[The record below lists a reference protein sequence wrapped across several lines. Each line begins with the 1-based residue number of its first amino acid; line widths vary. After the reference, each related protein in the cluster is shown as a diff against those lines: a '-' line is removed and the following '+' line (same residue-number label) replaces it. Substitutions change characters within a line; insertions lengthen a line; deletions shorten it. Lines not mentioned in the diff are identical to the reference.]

1 MTTTKWT
8 LLGAAVLAGGL
19 AGAAQSADD
28 AAEAL
33 RVATDRVGKATA
45 HMTRWDGPVA
55 GPALQPKKTIVYL
68 ASDMRNGGVLGVA
81 RGVGEAAKAAG
92 WTVRVMD
99 GQGTVSARTA
109 AFNQA
114 MALKP
119 DGIILGGFDA
129 KEQAAG
135 IRTASARKIPVVGWH
150 AAAKAGPGDGLFANV
165 TTDANDVA
173 EIAASYAI
181 VDSRGTAGV
190 VIFTDS
196 AYSAAIA
203 KSNAMAAVIKKCK
216 GCKLLAVADTP
227 LAETSHRMPQ
237 LTTSLLQ
244 RHGAGWTYSLGI
256 NDLYFDFMGPTLAA
270 AGNVAKGLKNISGG
284 DGSESAYQR
293 IRKDKVQVGTVSE
306 PLNLHGWQLIDE
318 LNRAMVGATWSGYS
332 TPAHLMTKDNLGFDG
347 GPRNVFEPDN
357 GYRVQYLRIWA
368 GK

>member
-1 MTTTKWT
+1 MNAMKWT
-8 LLGAAVLAGGL
+8 VFGAAVLAAGM
-19 AGAAQSADD
+19 AGAAQAGDD
-28 AAEAL
+28 AAQDL
-33 RVATDRVGKATA
+33 RAATDRVAKATA
-45 HMTRWDGPVA
+45 HVTIWDGPVT
-55 GPALQPKKTIVYL
+55 GPALRPKKTIVYL
-68 ASDMRNGGVLGVA
+68 ASDLRNGGVLGVS
-81 RGVGEAAKAAG
+81 RGVAEAAKAAG
-92 WTVRVMD
+92 WTLRVLD
-99 GQGTVSARTA
+99 GQGTVSARMA

-135 IRTASARKIPVVGWH
+135 IRAASAQKIPVVGWH
-150 AAAKAGPGDGLFANV
+150 AAAKPGPGDGLFANV

-173 EIAASYAI
+173 GIAASYAI
-181 VDSRGTAGV
+181 ADSKGKAGV

-203 KSNAMAAVIKKCK
+203 KSNAMAAIIKKCK

-227 LAETSHRMPQ
+227 LAETSSRMPQ

-244 RHGAGWTYSLGI
+244 RYGAGWTYSLGI

-270 AGNVAKGLKNISGG
+270 AGSMAKGLKNISGG

-293 IRKDKVQVGTVSE
+293 IRKNRGQVATVSE
-306 PLNLHGWQLIDE
+306 PLNLHGWQLVDE
-318 LNRAMVGATWSGYS
+318 LNRAIAGTPWSGYS
-332 TPAHLMTKDNLGFDG
+332 TPAHLITKDNLNFDG
-347 GPRNVFEPDN
+347 GPRNEFDPDN
-357 GYRVQYLRIWA
+357 GYRAHYQHIWT